1 MVLEEIR
8 HITSDKR
15 SLRKFGITV
24 GVALGLLGLLLLW
37 RQKEVYLYLLILGAV
52 FLGLGLAWPGVLK
65 PVHRVWMTIAVL
77 MGWLMTR
84 VILTVLFFVLITPIS
99 LLGRVLGR
107 GFLEKSFDR
116 EASSYWI
123 KRTGKARAETDY
135 ERQF

>member
-1 MVLEEIR
+1 MLEEIR
-8 HITSDKR
+8 HIPSDKR

-52 FLGLGLAWPGVLK
+52 FLALGLAWPGVLK

-84 VILTVLFFVLITPIS
+84 VILTVLFFALITPIS
-99 LLGRVLGR
+99 LLGRALGR
-107 GFLEKSFDR
+107 GFLEKSFER

-123 KRTGKARAETDY
+123 KRTGKERAETDY